1 MRSHRFQIGLT
12 LLYAVMFGA
21 IYGGTNWLSARRDPP
36 TAPHFAFETAI
47 PFVPAM
53 AWFYLSVPLMLC
65 AGPLIMR
72 TKRELLPFFFTL
84 TAQLVVAGLAH
95 LIFPFSPAWPPSAVE
110 GLGTQAFQVAD
121 ALNLD
126 YNMVPSLHVSFATT
140 VALVFGRRAGPIGR
154 LLLWTWFLAAAAS
167 TLLLHQHHLLDVAT
181 GAALGILTVVIVQ
194 RRTERRDFLEA
205 LQIETLCVREL
216 VLFARRHRRYL
227 LTGLAIWGYSLRRWR
242 QTRLLRAGFC
252 LAQHIDDVLDGD
264 RRVQG
269 DPVAYVRGLLDGEPG
284 PLVAL
289 SGFVIAELKR
299 RDGHEKLDA
308 LVEVLIEDRRRMD
321 ARKTMP
327 AAALATHH
335 HKTFSLSLDLTLIA
349 IGSDL
354 RAEDAPDLIDAL
366 SWCSPIR
373 DLDEDLAKGLIN
385 IPEEVLARVPGPVG
399 PRTLLAAEPIKAWL
413 REEHRRG
420 VESLAAG
427 PSPSRRTGA
436 RSDDPGWA
444 VLSSFHRALAAY
456 EKKYRRRHVDFV
468 YAR

>member
-1 MRSHRFQIGLT
+1 
-12 LLYAVMFGA
+12 
-21 IYGGTNWLSARRDPP
+21 
-36 TAPHFAFETAI
+36 
-47 PFVPAM
+47 
-53 AWFYLSVPLMLC
+53 
-65 AGPLIMR
+65 
-72 TKRELLPFFFTL
+72 
-84 TAQLVVAGLAH
+84 
-95 LIFPFSPAWPPSAVE
+95 
-110 GLGTQAFQVAD
+110 
-121 ALNLD
+121 
-126 YNMVPSLHVSFATT
+126 

-181 GAALGILTVVIVQ
+181 GAALGILTVAIVQ
-194 RRTERRDFLEA
+194 RRTERRDFLDA
-205 LQIETLCVREL
+205 LHIETLCVREL
-216 VLFARRHRRYL
+216 MLFARRHRRYL

-264 RRVQG
+264 RRVHG
-269 DPVAYVRGLLDGEPG
+269 DPVAYVRGLLGGEPG
-284 PLVAL
+284 PLAPL
-289 SGFVIAELKR
+289 SGFVVAELRR
-299 RDGHEKLDA
+299 RDGREKLDA

-349 IGSDL
+349 VGSDL

-427 PSPSRRTGA
+427 PSPSRRTRA

-456 EKKYRRRHVDFV
+456 EKQYRRRHVDFV